1 MGTFGYLDTLH
12 SLLNVSSYHGSY
24 WSVSRSVLLL
34 LEYGHGG
41 VSVHIPIVSRS
52 GRLCGGVAACFYW
65 SIVTEV

>member
-12 SLLNVSSYHGSY
+12 SLLNVSSY
-24 WSVSRSVLLL
+24 WSVLRSILLL

-41 VSVHIPIVSRS
+41 VGVHIPIVSRS